1 MEIFGVIAARKGS
14 KGLPKKHL
22 MQINGK
28 PMIGYVIEDCLKS
41 ELLTKLVISTD
52 DEDLLKLANS
62 YNIEAVIRPDCLA
75 TDTSPIEDAL
85 RHAIRTL
92 YGKHV
97 PDITVLFQGNIP
109 NRKEGMVD
117 RVIEV
122 LMEDGTLDSA
132 VSVYCP
138 DPHLY
143 ALKIEENGLLVPA
156 FADRTSYYRRQ
167 DIKNKYY
174 LIDGAVYAMR
184 TKILMATEG
193 LVGPHLY
200 LGKRIKSVK
209 QEKEYGL
216 EVDYKEDLAILKFY
230 MSKDL

>member
-52 DEDLLKLANS
+52 DEDLVKLANS
-62 YNIEAVIRPDCLA
+62 YDIEAVIRPDCFA

-92 YGKHV
+92 YGKRV

-132 VSVYCP
+132 VSVPCP
-138 DPHLY
+138 DPHIY
-143 ALKIEENGLLVPA
+143 SLKTEVNSLLVPV
-156 FADRTSYYRRQ
+156 FEDYEIYRRQ
-167 DIKNKYY
+167 DVAEKYY
-174 LIDGAVYAMR
+174 LIDGAASAIR

-200 LGKRIKSVK
+200 LGKRIKGVE
-209 QEKEYGL
+209 QEKEYSL
-216 EVDYKEDLAILKFY
+216 EVDIQKDLDLARFY
-230 MSKDL
+230 MSKGL